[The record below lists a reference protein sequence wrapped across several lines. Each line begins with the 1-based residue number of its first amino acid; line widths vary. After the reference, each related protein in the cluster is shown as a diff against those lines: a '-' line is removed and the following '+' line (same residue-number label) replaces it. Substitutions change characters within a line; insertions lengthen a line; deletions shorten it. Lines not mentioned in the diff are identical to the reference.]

1 MRSRRRSRISDHG
14 VSHERWLVSYAD
26 FITLL
31 FAFFTVLYASSTVDT
46 KKLEAVGHSMQA
58 VFADGPPLDAV
69 RNVEPKAS
77 LLPDAPNLPQN
88 LSQIRE
94 QLTRDLVAEI
104 ADGRVVLEQ
113 DQRGLV
119 ISIREAGSFATGKAE
134 LPPQARALF
143 TTLGARLQTIP
154 NAVRVEGHTD
164 DVPIHT
170 ARYGSNWELST
181 ARATEVVAFLIESA
195 SIDPGRLS
203 AAGYAEFHPRAAND
217 SPGNRATNRR
227 VDRVVLHPAT
237 DAAEEPAKPAEQGA
251 R

>member
-58 VFADGPPLDAV
+58 VFADGPPLDSV
-69 RNVEPKAS
+69 RNIEPRAS

-88 LSQIRE
+88 LSTIRE
-94 QLTRDLVAEI
+94 QLTRDLVSEI

-143 TTLGARLQTIP
+143 TTLGARLQTIT

-170 ARYGSNWELST
+170 ARYASNWELST

-195 SIDPGRLS
+195 SLDPGRLS
-203 AAGYAEFHPRAAND
+203 AAGYAEFHPRAPND

-227 VDRVVLHPAT
+227 VDLVVLNPAT
-237 DAAEEPAKPAEQGA
+237 ESAEEPAKPAEQGA